1 MYQIGIDIG
10 GTNVKIGL
18 LNEALELCAEIS
30 IPFPHT
36 TAEDMAAQIRAAVGP
51 MLQARGAALSDVE
64 SLGAVVPGSIDAAG
78 ETVVDAHNLNFHN
91 VPLRKILSDA
101 FPGIPVYIAND
112 ANGAALAE
120 LYTGAFVGCKTGVL
134 LTLGTGLGGGII
146 LNGKMF
152 NGGMNHGVELGHAYL
167 VDGGEP
173 CTCGNLGCM
182 EAYCAASALTRD
194 GRRAM
199 QAHPESMLAEQ
210 TGGDP
215 GKITPKLVTDCA
227 KAGDAAAKAVF
238 DTYIEHLSS
247 ACASVYNILDPEVL
261 AIGGGL
267 SAAGPFLFD
276 PLQEKVSEKC
286 FYATR
291 GKLVPAVL
299 GNEAGMVG
307 AALLARD
314 LAYAGQ
320 DRGLAQV
327 AAVGR
332 VLREALDAQLVH
344 LDDAPADAVL
354 PAEGLCRGRVV
365 CGGRSKRRRDREALL
380 AKLPV
385 RLVQE
390 QRRVD
395 AAGEG
400 DGHAVHVG
408 QNAPQL
414 TQLVVLC
421 VGRVEGDVAH
431 AVPPSAAPL
440 AAAFCV
446 ARDGTTHVSSPNPT
460 IRCSSL
466 PT

>member
-1 MYQIGIDIG
+1 MFEIGVDIG
-10 GTNVKIGL
+10 GTNIKYGL
-18 LNEALELCAEIS
+18 VNVALEIVAHGS
-30 IPFPHT
+30 IPFPKT
-36 TAEDMAAQIRAAVGP
+36 TAEDMADKLA
-51 MLQARGAALSDVE
+51 AALRAMLAEQGVTEIGSI
-64 SLGAVVPGSIDAAG
+64 GIVVPGSIDRSGEVVIAAY
-78 ETVVDAHNLNFHN
+78 NLGFHD
-91 VPLRKILSDA
+91 VPLRAIMQTR
-101 FPGIPVYIAND
+101 FPGVPVYIAND

-120 LYTGAFVGCKTGVL
+120 LYKGAFVGCKTAVL
-134 LTLGTGLGGGII
+134 FTLGTGFGGGII
-146 LNGKMF
+146 LDGKMF

-199 QAHPESMLAEQ
+199 QAHPESMLTEQ

-276 PLQEKVSEKC
+276 PLQEKVSKKC

-314 LAYAGQ
+314 
-320 DRGLAQV
+320 
-327 AAVGR
+327 
-332 VLREALDAQLVH
+332 
-344 LDDAPADAVL
+344 
-354 PAEGLCRGRVV
+354 
-365 CGGRSKRRRDREALL
+365 
-380 AKLPV
+380 AKV
-385 RLVQE
+385 
-390 QRRVD
+390 
-395 AAGEG
+395 
-400 DGHAVHVG
+400 
-408 QNAPQL
+408 
-414 TQLVVLC
+414 
-421 VGRVEGDVAH
+421 
-431 AVPPSAAPL
+431 
-440 AAAFCV
+440 
-446 ARDGTTHVSSPNPT
+446 
-460 IRCSSL
+460 
-466 PT
+466 

>member
-1 MYQIGIDIG
+1 
-10 GTNVKIGL
+10 
-18 LNEALELCAEIS
+18 
-30 IPFPHT
+30 
-36 TAEDMAAQIRAAVGP
+36 
-51 MLQARGAALSDVE
+51 MLVVQARGAALSDVE

-276 PLQEKVSEKC
+276 PLQEKVSKKC

-314 LAYAGQ
+314 
-320 DRGLAQV
+320 
-327 AAVGR
+327 
-332 VLREALDAQLVH
+332 
-344 LDDAPADAVL
+344 
-354 PAEGLCRGRVV
+354 
-365 CGGRSKRRRDREALL
+365 
-380 AKLPV
+380 AKV
-385 RLVQE
+385 
-390 QRRVD
+390 
-395 AAGEG
+395 
-400 DGHAVHVG
+400 
-408 QNAPQL
+408 
-414 TQLVVLC
+414 
-421 VGRVEGDVAH
+421 
-431 AVPPSAAPL
+431 
-440 AAAFCV
+440 
-446 ARDGTTHVSSPNPT
+446 
-460 IRCSSL
+460 
-466 PT
+466 

>member
-1 MYQIGIDIG
+1 MDASLLVGQASTVLTVPVVIDYAS
-10 GTNVKIGL
+10 VV
-18 LNEALELCAEIS
+18 
-30 IPFPHT
+30 
-36 TAEDMAAQIRAAVGP
+36 VGV
-51 MLQARGAALSDVE
+51 L
-64 SLGAVVPGSIDAAG
+64 
-78 ETVVDAHNLNFHN
+78 
-91 VPLRKILSDA
+91 
-101 FPGIPVYIAND
+101 
-112 ANGAALAE
+112 
-120 LYTGAFVGCKTGVL
+120 TGALFGCRRRLDVVGVTVAGFLTGF
-134 LTLGTGLGGGII
+134 GGGII
-146 LNGKMF
+146 LDGKMF

-276 PLQEKVSEKC
+276 PLQEKVSKKC

-314 LAYAGQ
+314 
-320 DRGLAQV
+320 
-327 AAVGR
+327 
-332 VLREALDAQLVH
+332 
-344 LDDAPADAVL
+344 
-354 PAEGLCRGRVV
+354 
-365 CGGRSKRRRDREALL
+365 
-380 AKLPV
+380 AKV
-385 RLVQE
+385 
-390 QRRVD
+390 
-395 AAGEG
+395 
-400 DGHAVHVG
+400 
-408 QNAPQL
+408 
-414 TQLVVLC
+414 
-421 VGRVEGDVAH
+421 
-431 AVPPSAAPL
+431 
-440 AAAFCV
+440 
-446 ARDGTTHVSSPNPT
+446 
-460 IRCSSL
+460 
-466 PT
+466 

>member
-173 CTCGNLGCM
+173 CRPTAPPPPSQ
-182 EAYCAASALTRD
+182 ETAAAPCRHTPRACWPNRPAATPARSPQSSSPTAQ
-194 GRRAM
+194 RRA
-199 QAHPESMLAEQ
+199 
-210 TGGDP
+210 T
-215 GKITPKLVTDCA
+215 
-227 KAGDAAAKAVF
+227 
-238 DTYIEHLSS
+238 
-247 ACASVYNILDPEVL
+247 
-261 AIGGGL
+261 
-267 SAAGPFLFD
+267 
-276 PLQEKVSEKC
+276 
-286 FYATR
+286 
-291 GKLVPAVL
+291 
-299 GNEAGMVG
+299 
-307 AALLARD
+307 
-314 LAYAGQ
+314 
-320 DRGLAQV
+320 
-327 AAVGR
+327 
-332 VLREALDAQLVH
+332 
-344 LDDAPADAVL
+344 
-354 PAEGLCRGRVV
+354 
-365 CGGRSKRRRDREALL
+365 RRRR
-380 AKLPV
+380 PCST
-385 RLVQE
+385 RI
-390 QRRVD
+390 
-395 AAGEG
+395 
-400 DGHAVHVG
+400 
-408 QNAPQL
+408 
-414 TQLVVLC
+414 
-421 VGRVEGDVAH
+421 
-431 AVPPSAAPL
+431 
-440 AAAFCV
+440 
-446 ARDGTTHVSSPNPT
+446 SS
-460 IRCSSL
+460 I
-466 PT
+466 